1 MQWLDPPQRDGFQL
15 TRKVFVLPAK
25 PTALDL
31 ATKRKVTVCNLFANY
46 EQSIADIVR
55 LLDES
60 YESVVGILLAEKLVH
75 ERRKEPRESAPQ
87 SHRFKPQ
94 R

>member
-1 MQWLDPPQRDGFQL
+1 MQ
-15 TRKVFVLPAK
+15 
-25 PTALDL
+25 
-31 ATKRKVTVCNLFANY
+31 
-46 EQSIADIVR
+46 QSIADIVR